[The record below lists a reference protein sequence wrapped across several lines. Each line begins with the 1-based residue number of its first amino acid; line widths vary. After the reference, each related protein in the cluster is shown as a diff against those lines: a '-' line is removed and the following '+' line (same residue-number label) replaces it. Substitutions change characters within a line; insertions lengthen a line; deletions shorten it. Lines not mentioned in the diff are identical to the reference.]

1 MNNNNYSTDTQIDR
15 NRGTTALER
24 QVAAQQRNER
34 MSFLTFDILSSPSVF
49 SHRKRERQEEKE
61 EEKGNHRMQKSVE
74 FLCAA
79 RRIKVIAKV
88 REGLNQSIN
97 GPLVI

>member
-34 MSFLTFDILSSPSVF
+34 MSFFDFRYSFLPF
-49 SHRKRERQEEKE
+49 CFLAQEERETGRERRKKRESQNAKE
-61 EEKGNHRMQKSVE
+61 CGV
-74 FLCAA
+74 
-79 RRIKVIAKV
+79 
-88 REGLNQSIN
+88 
-97 GPLVI
+97 LVCG